1 MVCSCRF
8 GTTHNKVC
16 PFIREVKAH
25 HLETICFG
33 CRFDLIYLMLD
44 KPDEQNDRRLARH
57 LVALH
62 YENPEVLFITC
73 LLFL

>member
-1 MVCSCRF
+1 MKDSHV
-8 GTTHNKVC
+8 
-16 PFIREVKAH
+16 I
-25 HLETICFG
+25 FG

-62 YENPEVLFITC
+62 YENYEVLFHP
-73 LLFL
+73 

>member
-1 MVCSCRF
+1 MSRF
-8 GTTHNKVC
+8 SV
-16 PFIREVKAH
+16 
-25 HLETICFG
+25 G

-62 YENPEVLFITC
+62 YENYEVLSIDPFSRIPVS
-73 LLFL
+73 